1 MQNPEQSDIIAPPV
15 RQRVKEAERSNMK
28 DEHIKRALIMIA
40 VVLMILAIPGMLAV
54 GRASAQ
60 SSTPTQ
66 GATQPEIDLLK
77 IISIASGAVTGI
89 TVVVGA
95 LAATIKSFR
104 AWMVKL
110 LRKAL
115 HIADIE
121 KVMKENADQQKADL
135 ERSTEERKSQLK
147 VLTTQ
152 NAALEADIKKLI
164 DTIDGLNETMIK
176 SQVVDKAMIKDSI
189 TRIYYKYHRRKQIPI
204 NVRENAFHLLEVYD
218 SLHGNSFVH
227 DLVDQMKTWQIIY
240 AKVDTED
247 SE

>member
-1 MQNPEQSDIIAPPV
+1 
-15 RQRVKEAERSNMK
+15 MK
-28 DEHIKRALIMIA
+28 DEHIKRALIVIA
-40 VVLMILAIPGMLAV
+40 VVLMILATPGMFAV

-60 SSTPTQ
+60 TSAASQ
-66 GATQPEIDLLK
+66 SANQPEIDPFK

-104 AWMVKL
+104 TWMVKM

-115 HIADIE
+115 HIADRE
-121 KVMKENADQQKADL
+121 KVMKENAEKQEAAL
-135 ERSTEERKSQLK
+135 ERSTAERKEQLK
-147 VLTTQ
+147 VLAAQ

-164 DTIDGLNETMIK
+164 ATIDDLNETMIK

-204 NVRENAFHLLEVYD
+204 NVRENASHLLEVYD
-218 SLHGNSFVH
+218 GLHGNSFVH
-227 DLVDQMKTWQIIY
+227 DLVDEMKTWQIIY

>member
-1 MQNPEQSDIIAPPV
+1 
-15 RQRVKEAERSNMK
+15 
-28 DEHIKRALIMIA
+28 
-40 VVLMILAIPGMLAV
+40 
-54 GRASAQ
+54 
-60 SSTPTQ
+60 
-66 GATQPEIDLLK
+66 
-77 IISIASGAVTGI
+77 
-89 TVVVGA
+89 
-95 LAATIKSFR
+95 
-104 AWMVKL
+104 MVKM

-121 KVMKENADQQKADL
+121 KVMKENAEKQEAAL
-135 ERSTEERKSQLK
+135 ERSTAERKEQLK
-147 VLTTQ
+147 VLAAQ

-204 NVRENAFHLLEVYD
+204 NVRENASHLLEVYD

-227 DLVDQMKTWQIIY
+227 DLVDEMKTWQIIY